1 MELFVKLYSQDWRA
15 YLNMS
20 LHYLKKEV
28 AKYICSL
35 LRIFKIARQ
44 TQQSRDLIKEYKLL
58 CLSISSL

>member
-35 LRIFKIARQ
+35 LRIFKIAHQ
-44 TQQSRDLIKEYKLL
+44 TTQQSHDLIAEYK
-58 CLSISSL
+58 